1 MQNKSELGKAKGCGE
16 KENGRWEGRKKRI
29 TCFLRKGIAIN
40 KLHFNGVHRG
50 GIIMGYFSAF
60 HLKGKR
66 VVNRVD
72 INSPLKEGGSIEI
85 NPRLERHG
93 DSLRQLSEEGAKVI
107 VLAHQG
113 RVGEPD
119 FTSLKEHALALEFVA
134 KRKVEF
140 FQSTNPNEVREKIN
154 AMKDGDILLLENTRM
169 WGGEEGTPE
178 NSEIVNALA
187 PVTDFFVLDALS
199 VSHRG
204 HASVIGLTQHAVS
217 IAGPV
222 LRREMDA
229 LKNIG
234 EGELLLVLGGG
245 KAKDSIMIMENWLEK
260 GKASEV
266 LLGGALSVLFL
277 HAQGKNVGGSMAY
290 LESHG
295 LLEYTEKAKE
305 LLSKYGD
312 KIVVPED
319 MGVQTDEGRKDLGV
333 DEITEGGLLD
343 IGQKTAEKYA
353 KKIMEAKRLLINGPM
368 GVYEIYGFEQG
379 TRRVLEAIAESTA
392 FSLVGGGHTI
402 TAIRTLGIPH
412 EKFSYISLSGKALIQ
427 YLSGKELPA
436 MLALRTNW
444 ETFRAGEL

>member
-1 MQNKSELGKAKGCGE
+1 MEYIRQLQ
-16 KENGRWEGRKKRI
+16 I
-29 TCFLRKGIAIN
+29 
-40 KLHFNGVHRG
+40 
-50 GIIMGYFSAF
+50 
-60 HLKGKR
+60 KGKR

-93 DSLRQLSEEGAKVI
+93 ESLRQLSEEGAKVI

-113 RVGEPD
+113 RAGGED
-119 FTSLKEHALALEFVA
+119 FTSLREHSLALEFIS
-134 KRKVEF
+134 KKKVEF
-140 FQSTNPNEVREKIN
+140 FPSTNPEEVRNKVN
-154 AMKDGDILLLENTRM
+154 SMKEGDILLLENTRM
-169 WGGEEGTPE
+169 WEGEEGAPE
-178 NSEIVNALA
+178 ESEIVKALA

-199 VSHRG
+199 VSHRE
-204 HASVIGLTQHAVS
+204 HASVVGLTKYAVS

-222 LRREMDA
+222 LRKEMSA

-234 EGELLLVLGGG
+234 EGELRLVLGGG
-245 KAKDSIMIMENWLEK
+245 KAKDSIQIMENWLEN

-277 HAQGKNVGGSMAY
+277 HAQGKKVGGSMAY

-295 LLEYTEKAKE
+295 LLEYAEKARE
-305 LLSKYGD
+305 LLSKYKD

-319 MGVQTDEGRKDLGV
+319 MGVQTGKGREDLGV
-333 DEITEGGLLD
+333 DEITEGGRLD
-343 IGQKTAEKYA
+343 IGPKTAEKYA
-353 KKIMEAKRLLINGPM
+353 QKIMEAKKLLINGPM
-368 GVYEIYGFEQG
+368 GVYEIYGFEMG

-402 TAIRTLGIPH
+402 TAIRKLEIPN

-427 YLSGKELPA
+427 YLSGKPLPA
-436 MLALRTNW
+436 ILALRTNW